1 MRFKSAL
8 LALSLSIAV
17 LAPRHSWADTL
28 TFTSVGGASV
38 DNAYVYPYY
47 FTDSGIGGST
57 TNVPMIC
64 LNFERNVDFNET
76 WQATPVVVSTI
87 ASSLDGESELDYR
100 ADAWLTNQLG
110 TSAGTLAEIQ
120 FAIWD
125 IMDPTDVGPLSGFD
139 STAQSLVTQALS
151 NAASLPT
158 GYFGNDIAYIPTS
171 DTTGWTD
178 GQPQIFMVDAP
189 PPPSAMTPEPSSL
202 LLLGTG
208 LLGTVAIMRRRMQPA
223 TAAV

>member
-17 LAPRHSWADTL
+17 LMPRHGWADTL
-28 TFTSVGGASV
+28 TLNAVGGPIV
-38 DNAYVYPYY
+38 DNAYIYPYD
-47 FTDSGIGGST
+47 FTVTGPGGT
-57 TNVPMIC
+57 DTDVALIC
-64 LNFERNVDFNET
+64 LNFERNVDLGET
-76 WQATPVVVSTI
+76 WQVDAVDVSSI

-110 TSAGTLAEIQ
+110 TSAGTLSEIQ

-125 IMDPTDVGPLSGFD
+125 IMDPSDVGPLGGFD
-139 STAQSLVTQALS
+139 ATAQSLVTQALS
-151 NAASLPT
+151 NAAALPT
-158 GYFGNDIAYIPTS
+158 SYYSNDVAYVPTG

-178 GQPQIFMVDAP
+178 GEPQIFMAD

>member
-8 LALSLSIAV
+8 LALSLSTAV
-17 LAPRHSWADTL
+17 LVPRLGWADTL
-28 TFTSVGGASV
+28 TFTGVGGASV
-38 DNAYVYPYY
+38 DNAYIYPYD
-47 FTDSGIGGST
+47 FTDSGPGGT
-57 TNVPMIC
+57 TTGVAMIC
-64 LNFERNVDFNET
+64 LNFARNVDFNET
-76 WQATPVVVSTI
+76 WQASPVVVSGIT
-87 ASSLDGESELDYR
+87 SSLDGESALDYR

-120 FAIWD
+120 FAVWD
-125 IMDPTDVGPLSGFD
+125 IMDPTDVGPLDGFD
-139 STAQSLVTQALS
+139 ATAQSLVTQALS
-151 NAASLPT
+151 NAASLPNS
-158 GYFGNDIAYIPTS
+158 YFNNDIAFIPTS

-178 GQPQIFMVDAP
+178 GEPQIFMAD

-223 TAAV
+223 TAAA